1 MSGRRVILAICL
13 LLLSA
18 CQQWRLPSAAGWV
31 ALDGGHFQLLD
42 SWPGA
47 SQQLVQQL
55 HWQDGQRQQQ
65 FLLTA
70 LLQADGYLLVALSP
84 LGHELWRLQ
93 YSRGHQLSVFGMP
106 PFDQPEFARRLLAE
120 MQLALLEQPLL
131 RGRLQGLSLQ
141 QQDGLRRL
149 LRRDGSVLLSI
160 KQAGQLLPGSQ
171 IELSSAG
178 YQLQIT
184 TLQQELL

>member
-18 CQQWRLPSAAGWV
+18 CQQWRLPPAAGWV

-47 SQQLVQQL
+47 PQQLVQQL
-55 HWQDGQRQQQ
+55 YWQDDQRQQQ

-93 YSRGHQLSVFGMP
+93 YSHGHQLRVSGIP

-120 MQLALLEQPLL
+120 MQLALLEPSLIAD
-131 RGRLQGLSLQ
+131 RLQLLGLR
-141 QQDGLRRL
+141 QQDSLRQL
-149 LRRDGSVLLSI
+149 VRRDGSVLLSI